1 MPYVNL
7 KIIHA
12 YKNTYKDKDLGLSLK
27 GTRKNDLYLETL
39 LFGIAPHFLI
49 MTGLAINAIDHDER
63 EVSVVDLFL
72 E

>member
-1 MPYVNL
+1 M
-7 KIIHA
+7 
-12 YKNTYKDKDLGLSLK
+12 
-27 GTRKNDLYLETL
+27 GTRKNDKYLETL

>member
-1 MPYVNL
+1 M
-7 KIIHA
+7 
-12 YKNTYKDKDLGLSLK
+12 
-27 GTRKNDLYLETL
+27 YLETL

-72 E
+72 EGLDQAGPVTGL